1 MATNANNA
9 SGRNTNRRA
18 AGKKKN
24 NQNLKIVIFIIEI
37 LIIIA
42 MLVIVWKVWDT
53 TNNSEGP
60 KTVEQESMNI
70 QINPGLTAPVDKVT
84 PGEGIEIDPNA
95 GTEVVDPP
103 KVLEYW
109 NIALF
114 GLDAV
119 NDSQLYKGSRSDSI
133 MIASIDKKTGD
144 IKLVSIYRDTYLN
157 IGNDKYTKC
166 NAAYS
171 KGGAEQAINM
181 LNMNLDM
188 NITDFVAVGYPA
200 LIDCINELGGVWINV
215 DKEELKHINNY
226 QQSIIRDIDSVSDKD
241 YVKVTEAGY
250 QLLNGLQASAY
261 CRIRQTAGDDFK
273 RAERQREVIKAMV
286 EKAQNADLDTLL
298 SIVKVVAPNV
308 YTTFST
314 SDTNEMTELLKNINN
329 YRIVDEGGFPN
340 EDLRT
345 TANVGGDGSCVIP
358 LDLEK
363 NVVWLH
369 EFLFGE
375 EAYKVTKEVKECS
388 EMVESKTSKYINKV
402 SN

>member
-9 SGRNTNRRA
+9 SGRNTNRKTT
-18 AGKKKN
+18 GKKKS
-24 NQNLKIVIFIIEI
+24 NQNLKIVIFIIEV

-42 MLVIVWKVWDT
+42 MLVVVWKVWDT
-53 TNNSEGP
+53 TTSEGP
-60 KTVEQESMNI
+60 KTVDQESMNI
-70 QINPGLTAPVDKVT
+70 QINPGLTQQQPVVEGDGVNVT
-84 PGEGIEIDPNA
+84 PGD
-95 GTEVVDPP
+95 VVENVPAP
-103 KVLEYW
+103 KVLDYW

-114 GLDAV
+114 GLDAI

-144 IKLVSIYRDTYLN
+144 IKLVSVYRDTYMN
-157 IGNDKYTKC
+157 VGNDKYTKC

-181 LNMNLDM
+181 LNMNLDL

-200 LIDCINELGGVWINV
+200 LIDCINELGGVWINI

-226 QQSIIRDIDSVSDKD
+226 QQSIIRDIDGISEKD
-241 YVKVTEAGY
+241 YVKVTETGY

-261 CRIRQTAGDDFK
+261 CRIRQTTGDDFK

-286 EKAQNADLDTLL
+286 EQAQSADLDTLL
-298 SIVKVVAPNV
+298 DIVKVVAPNV

-329 YRIVDEGGFPN
+329 YRIVDEGGFPQ

-345 TANVGGDGSCVIP
+345 TANIGGDGSCVIP
-358 LDLEK
+358 LDLEQ

-369 EFLFGE
+369 EFLFDE
-375 EAYKVTKEVKECS
+375 EDYKVTSEVKECS

>member
-9 SGRNTNRRA
+9 SGRNTNRRTT
-18 AGKKKN
+18 GKKK

-42 MLVIVWKVWDT
+42 MLVVVWKVWDT
-53 TNNSEGP
+53 TRNSEGP

-70 QINPGLTAPVDKVT
+70 QMNPGLESAESASKDNATN
-84 PGEGIEIDPNA
+84 PGDI
-95 GTEVVDPP
+95 TENVETP

-109 NIALF
+109 NIALL

-119 NDSQLYKGSRSDSI
+119 NDSQLYKGSRSDSM
-133 MIASIDKKTGD
+133 MIASINKETGD
-144 IKLVSIYRDTYLN
+144 IKLVSVYRDTYLN

-171 KGGAEQAINM
+171 KGGAEQTINM
-181 LNMNLDM
+181 LNMNLDL
-188 NITDFVAVGYPA
+188 NIKDFVAVGYPA
-200 LIDCINELGGVWINV
+200 LIDCIDELGGVWINV

-226 QQSIIRDIDSVSDKD
+226 QQSIIRDIDSISDKD
-241 YVKVTEAGY
+241 YVKVTETGY

-286 EKAQNADLDTLL
+286 EKAQDADLNTLL
-298 SIVKVVAPNV
+298 DIVKVVAPNV

-314 SDTNEMTELLKNINN
+314 SDTSEMTELLKNINN
-329 YRIVDEGGFPN
+329 YRIVDEGGFPH
-340 EDLRT
+340 EDMRT

-358 LDLEK
+358 LDLEQ

-369 EFLFGE
+369 GFLFGE
-375 EAYKVTKEVKECS
+375 ESYKVTDEVKECS
-388 EMVESKTSKYINKV
+388 QNVQSKTSKYINKV

>member
-1 MATNANNA
+1 MA
-9 SGRNTNRRA
+9 SR
-18 AGKKKN
+18 KKS
-24 NQNLKIVIFIIEI
+24 NQNAKIIIFIVEI
-37 LIIIA
+37 VIIIA
-42 MLVIVWKVWDT
+42 MLIVVWKVWDT
-53 TNNSEGP
+53 TSSSEGP
-60 KTVEQESMNI
+60 KHVEQEDLNI
-70 QINPGLTAPVDKVT
+70 QINPGLTGQDTPVIQ
-84 PGEGIEIDPNA
+84 PGDIEVNPGVSDDNA
-95 GTEVVDPP
+95 NTTPP

-114 GLDAV
+114 GLDAI

-133 MIASIDKKTGD
+133 MIASIDKDTGD
-144 IKLVSIYRDTYLN
+144 IKLVSIYRDTYMN
-157 IGNDKYTKC
+157 VGNDKYTKC

-181 LNMNLDM
+181 LNMNLDL

-226 QQSIIRDIDSVSDKD
+226 QQSIIRDVDEISEKE
-241 YVKVTEAGY
+241 YVKVTETGY

-286 EKAQNADLDTLL
+286 EQAQSADLDTLL
-298 SIVKVVAPNV
+298 NIVKEVAPNV

-314 SDTNEMTELLKNINN
+314 SDTTEMTELLKNINN
-329 YRIVDEGGFPN
+329 YRIVDEGGFPQ
-340 EDLRT
+340 EDMRT

-358 LDLEK
+358 LDLEQ

-369 EFLFGE
+369 EFLFE
-375 EAYKVTKEVKECS
+375 EEDYKVTDEVKECS
-388 EMVESKTSKYINKV
+388 ENVATKTSKYINKI